1 MKLKLLFS
9 ATLLAAGMLGTAC
22 GAQDNTGGDT
32 GATTVPPVATAAV
45 TLEATD
51 EIGALPA
58 TATTEAP
65 VAGGDVATIEPTD
78 MATSE
83 VPATTEAL
91 PTTEL
96 TSPTTEPSAAGTVE
110 ATAEMSPTSSA
121 SAGAATSEPGMAEL
135 SGAENP
141 ISASELMDYTVQ
153 NSQGEE
159 LGEIE
164 DLMVD
169 VNNEQIRYAV
179 LSFGGFLDIGEKLFA
194 IPVTAF
200 TVDSTNEMVTFDV
213 DQETLENAPGFDTD
227 NWPDFAN
234 PEWDVPYRDFWQDRT
249 TGADTGSQESMT
261 TETGETMAEGDTNQ
275 DSTTTQTD
283 QDMAQNDTAQ
293 DSTTTQTEQTA
304 QGEAVTPEADLAQGD
319 TSADQDKLMMGTTV
333 RASELMGRNIE
344 STNGDDV
351 GEVQDLVVDLNS
363 GRVLYA
369 VLSFGGFANIGDDYY
384 AIPLRVLNFDQ
395 ANDAL
400 VFDVDENMLQNAP
413 SFSSNDWPDNV
424 SPNVGE
430 EAREYWDNELSMR

>member
-1 MKLKLLFS
+1 MKLKLLFGT
-9 ATLLAAGMLGTAC
+9 ALLAAGMLGTAC

-32 GATTVPPVATAAV
+32 GATTVPPVATAV
-45 TLEATD
+45 LTLEATD

-65 VAGGDVATIEPTD
+65 VGGGDVATMEPTD

-83 VPATTEAL
+83 APATMEAL
-91 PTTEL
+91 PTTEV
-96 TSPTTEPSAAGTVE
+96 TSPTTEAPAAGTTE
-110 ATAEMSPTSSA
+110 AP
-121 SAGAATSEPGMAEL
+121 AGAATSEPGMAEL
-135 SGAENP
+135 SGTENP
-141 ISASELMDYTVQ
+141 VSASELMNYTVQ
-153 NSQGEE
+153 NSQGED

-169 VNNEQIRYAV
+169 INNEEIRYAV
-179 LSFGGFLDIGEKLFA
+179 LSFGGFLEIGEKLFA

-200 TVDSTNEMVTFDV
+200 TVDSTNEIVTFDV
-213 DQETLENAPGFDTD
+213 DQETLENAPGFDNN

-249 TGADTGSQESMT
+249 AGTDTESQDSMT
-261 TETGETMAEGDTNQ
+261 TETDENMVEGDTTQ

-283 QDMAQNDTAQ
+283 EMAEGDTTQ
-293 DSTTTQTEQTA
+293 DSTTTDQMAE
-304 QGEAVTPEADLAQGD
+304 GDAVTPEAELAQGD
-319 TSADQDKLMMGTTV
+319 TSADQDKLMIGTTV

-344 STNGDDV
+344 SSNGDDV

-384 AIPLRVLNFDQ
+384 AVPLRVLNFDQ

-424 SPNVGE
+424 SPSVGE
-430 EAREYWDNELSMR
+430 EAREYWDNELSMQ

>member
-9 ATLLAAGMLGTAC
+9 ATLLATGMLGTAC
-22 GAQDNTGGDT
+22 GAQDNNNT
-32 GATTVPPVATAAV
+32 GATTVPPVATAVV

-65 VAGGDVATIEPTD
+65 LVSGAATMEPTD

-83 VPATTEAL
+83 APATAETL
-91 PTTEL
+91 PTVEL
-96 TSPTTEPSAAGTVE
+96 TSPTTEPSSAGTVE
-110 ATAEMSPTSSA
+110 ATAEANPTSST

-135 SGAENP
+135 SGTENP
-141 ISASELMDYTVQ
+141 VSASELMDYTVQ
-153 NSQGEE
+153 NSQGED

-164 DLMVD
+164 DLIVD

-179 LSFGGFLDIGEKLFA
+179 LSFGGFLDIGDKLFA
-194 IPVTAF
+194 IPVTAL
-200 TVDSTNEMVTFDV
+200 TVDSTNQIVTFDV
-213 DQETLENAPGFDTD
+213 DQETLENAPGFDTN

-234 PEWDVPYRDFWQDRT
+234 PEWDVPYRDYWQDST
-249 TGADTGSQESMT
+249 ASTDTGNTAQDST
-261 TETGETMAEGDTNQ
+261 TQTDQNMAQSGTNQDSSATQNDQNMAQNDTTQ
-275 DSTTTQTD
+275 DSTTTQTG
-283 QDMAQNDTAQ
+283 QV
-293 DSTTTQTEQTA
+293 A

-319 TSADQDKLMMGTTV
+319 TSADQDKLMAGTTV
-333 RASELMGRNIE
+333 RASELMGRNIK
-344 STNGDDV
+344 SSNGDDI

-395 ANDAL
+395 TNNAL

-413 SFSSNDWPDNV
+413 SFSKNDWPDNV
-424 SPNVGE
+424 NPNVGE
-430 EAREYWDNELSMR
+430 EAREYWDNELSMQ

>member
-32 GATTVPPVATAAV
+32 GATTVPPVATAV
-45 TLEATD
+45 LTLEATD

-65 VAGGDVATIEPTD
+65 VVGGDVATMDPPD

-83 VPATTEAL
+83 APATAETL

-96 TSPTTEPSAAGTVE
+96 TSPTTEPSAAGAVE
-110 ATAEMSPTSSA
+110 ATAEMGSSDA
-121 SAGAATSEPGMAEL
+121 AGAATSEPGMAEL
-135 SGAENP
+135 SGTENP
-141 ISASELMDYTVQ
+141 VSASELMDYTVQ

-169 VNNEQIRYAV
+169 INNEQIRYAV

-200 TVDSTNEMVTFDV
+200 TVDTTNEIVTFDV
-213 DQETLENAPGFDTD
+213 DQETLENAPGFDTN

-234 PEWDVPYRDFWQDRT
+234 PEWNVPYRDFWQDRT
-249 TGADTGSQESMT
+249 AGADTESQEGMT
-261 TETGETMAEGDTNQ
+261 TETGETVAEGDTTQ
-275 DSTTTQTD
+275 DSSTGQTD
-283 QDMAQNDTAQ
+283 QDMAQNDTTQ

-384 AIPLRVLNFDQ
+384 AVPLRVLNFDQ

-424 SPNVGE
+424 GPNVGE
-430 EAREYWDNELSMR
+430 EAREYWDNELSMQ

>member
-32 GATTVPPVATAAV
+32 GATTVPPVATAV
-45 TLEATD
+45 LTLEATD

-65 VAGGDVATIEPTD
+65 VVGGDVATMDPTD

-83 VPATTEAL
+83 APATAETL

-96 TSPTTEPSAAGTVE
+96 TSPTTEPSAAGAVE
-110 ATAEMSPTSSA
+110 ATAEMGSSDA
-121 SAGAATSEPGMAEL
+121 AGAATSEPGMAEL
-135 SGAENP
+135 SGTENP
-141 ISASELMDYTVQ
+141 VSASELMDYTVQ

-169 VNNEQIRYAV
+169 INNEQIRYAV

-200 TVDSTNEMVTFDV
+200 TVDSTNEIVTFDV
-213 DQETLENAPGFDTD
+213 DQETLENAPGFDTN

-249 TGADTGSQESMT
+249 AGADTESQEGMT
-261 TETGETMAEGDTNQ
+261 TETGETVAEGDTTQ
-275 DSTTTQTD
+275 DSSAGQTD
-283 QDMAQNDTAQ
+283 QDMAQNDTTQ

-384 AIPLRVLNFDQ
+384 AVPLRVLNFDQ
-395 ANDAL
+395 ANDIL

-424 SPNVGE
+424 GPDVGE
-430 EAREYWDNELSMR
+430 EAREYWDNELSMQ

>member
-1 MKLKLLFS
+1 MKLKLLFGT
-9 ATLLAAGMLGTAC
+9 ALLAAGMLGTAC

-32 GATTVPPVATAAV
+32 GATTVPPVATAV
-45 TLEATD
+45 LTLEATD

-65 VAGGDVATIEPTD
+65 VGGGDVATMEPTD

-83 VPATTEAL
+83 APATMEAL
-91 PTTEL
+91 PTTEV
-96 TSPTTEPSAAGTVE
+96 TSPTTEAPAAGTAE
-110 ATAEMSPTSSA
+110 AP
-121 SAGAATSEPGMAEL
+121 AGAATSEPGMAEL
-135 SGAENP
+135 SGTENP
-141 ISASELMDYTVQ
+141 VSASELMNYTVQ
-153 NSQGEE
+153 NSQGED

-169 VNNEQIRYAV
+169 INNEEIRYAV
-179 LSFGGFLDIGEKLFA
+179 LSFGGFLEIGEKLFA

-200 TVDSTNEMVTFDV
+200 TVDSTNEIVTFDV
-213 DQETLENAPGFDTD
+213 DQETLENAPGFDNN

-249 TGADTGSQESMT
+249 AGTDTESQDSMT
-261 TETGETMAEGDTNQ
+261 TETDENMVEGDTTQ

-283 QDMAQNDTAQ
+283 EMAEGDTTQ
-293 DSTTTQTEQTA
+293 DSTTTDQMAE
-304 QGEAVTPEADLAQGD
+304 GDAVTPEAELAQGD
-319 TSADQDKLMMGTTV
+319 TSADQDKLMIGTTV

-344 STNGDDV
+344 SSNGDDV

-384 AIPLRVLNFDQ
+384 AVPLRVLNFDQ

-424 SPNVGE
+424 SPSVGE
-430 EAREYWDNELSMR
+430 EAREYWDNELSMQ